1 MWWRRKSLAVGQ
13 SRVGR
18 LGEGEGEGEGGGE
31 GGRGRGG
38 EGGGRARRLG
48 RSLPREGGGRYRVG
62 GLGGGHLAEAGGV

>member
-31 GGRGRGG
+31 GERGRGG
-38 EGGGRARRLG
+38 GEGEATWSKSAARR
-48 RSLPREGGGRYRVG
+48 GGAV
-62 GLGGGHLAEAGGV
+62 